1 MPRPWPTEAEALAM
15 PVDELALHVLWRLV
29 FTPQQSSPL
38 TSPVNFI
45 ARTPPTPSATPGG
58 PVAGG
63 VGGQVLDGSVDLKGP
78 YARAV
83 FESWESLLA
92 SGLLARDHEQ
102 SGPWYF
108 VTRRGE
114 ELARNPNGPARLAAE
129 RRIGVALHQRL
140 ERRIRRQFLIG
151 EYELAAFAALR
162 EVEIRVRELA
172 GAGNAP
178 GDLGVKLVQREFGD
192 GGSLADPGAEAGER
206 QATMA
211 LFWGALGVFKNPSSH
226 REVEFDDP
234 TEASEV
240 VLLADLLLR
249 ILDRVAA
256 RSEAQ
261 DD

>member
-1 MPRPWPTEAEALAM
+1 MAAGVHSAAELTDDQPGQFHREDPTYAVCDARRARGRRSWRSGPR
-15 PVDELALHVLWRLV
+15 RLGR
-29 FTPQQSSPL
+29 PQ
-38 TSPVNFI
+38 
-45 ARTPPTPSATPGG
+45 
-58 PVAGG
+58 
-63 VGGQVLDGSVDLKGP
+63 GP
-78 YARAV
+78 YARAI
-83 FESWESLLA
+83 FESWGSLLA

-114 ELARNPNGPARLAAE
+114 ELARDPKGPARLAAE
-129 RRIGVALHQRL
+129 RRIGVALHKRL

-151 EYELAAFAALR
+151 EYELAAFAAMR

-234 TEASEV
+234 TEASDV
-240 VLLADLLLR
+240 VLFADLLLR
-249 ILDRVAA
+249 ILDRVAT
-256 RSEAQ
+256 RSEAE